1 MATLTIVKQRILI
14 HGSDNERSRAL
25 KLHGANPR
33 KGGGITLPLNA
44 LSWSEIVGVFD
55 FEDFG
60 DDLIYWR
67 ESEREIGRVGAE
79 VNRLEH
85 EVWLDPSLWEPQ
97 AQAQARIA
105 LGSVALFD
113 DRGMGKTRSTIE
125 AIRTSQID
133 GAEFAVIVCAKR
145 VRAVWEAD
153 IRRWWASDKVCLPTD
168 VTWGKAAAQIGSALI
183 TVLTYDSILNE
194 GIRAAIEDL
203 NPTWLVVDE
212 AHNLKK
218 RNRRHKETK
227 AFTKS
232 GAVRSLPG
240 AKRIVISGSPMP
252 NVWHEVWPL
261 LNLVAPEVFTSYW
274 QFVETIGEVRM
285 SHWGGKDVSPDI
297 VDKDLWDEVF
307 DRWVIKRDRPEEG
320 KTWQFVPVVLS
331 APEREAYRQM
341 QDEMRSEVD
350 CQVLDAS
357 IVLTQMTRLQQLAGA
372 HGEWETWEDEDGR
385 TRSSFKHADPSSKT
399 DVLLEML
406 EGLDRAVVFTR
417 FRDRAEYVADR
428 VKASDLEIEPLLIT
442 GGTTEAATK
451 NSLALFAAMG
461 PFDSGPYVAICVYGT
476 VSEGINDLVSAHD
489 IFFLDWTTAKDVT
502 QAADRLD
509 RPGQDRQVRCVTLY
523 AEGTIDELA
532 IDREAGKVKPL
543 RSILRSPDG
552 WHFLLDPLK

>member
-1 MATLTIVKQRILI
+1 MATLTIDRQRILI

-25 KLHGANPR
+25 KMHGANPR

-44 LSWSEIVGVFD
+44 LSWSEIVGIFD
-55 FEDFG
+55 FEDFS

-67 ESEREIGRVGAE
+67 EREREITRVGAE

-125 AIRTSQID
+125 AIRTAQID

-145 VRAVWEAD
+145 VRVVWEAD
-153 IRRWWASDKVCLPTD
+153 IEHWWAASKVCLPSAA
-168 VTWGKAAAQIGSALI
+168 TWGQAAEQVGSALI

-203 NPTWLVVDE
+203 DPTWLVVDE

-218 RNRRHKETK
+218 RNKRHKETK

-232 GAVRSLPG
+232 GAVRSLP
-240 AKRIVISGSPMP
+240 AEKRIVLSGSPMP

-285 SHWGGKDVSPDI
+285 SYWGGKDVSPEI
-297 VDKDLWDEVF
+297 VDWDLWNEVF

-320 KTWQFVPVVLS
+320 KTWQFIPVVLS

-341 QDEMRSEVD
+341 QDEMRAEVD
-350 CQVLDAS
+350 GQVLDAS
-357 IVLTQMTRLQQLAGA
+357 TVLAQMTRLQQLAGA
-372 HGEWETWEDEDGR
+372 HGEWETWEDKKGR
-385 TRSSFKHADPSSKT
+385 TRSKFKHADPSSKT

-406 EGLDRAVVFTR
+406 DGLGRAVVFTR
-417 FRDRAEYVADR
+417 FRDRAEYVAKR
-428 VKASDLEIEPLLIT
+428 VGFDLNNDAEPMLIT
-442 GGTTEAATK
+442 GKTNERETK
-451 NSLALFAAMG
+451 RLLNRFASDNPQRM
-461 PFDSGPYVAICVYGT
+461 VAICVYGT
-476 VSEGINDLVSAHD
+476 ISEGINDLVSAHD

-532 IDREAGKVKPL
+532 IDREASKVKPL